1 MRIIVDAD
9 ACPVVAL
16 CEQVAKAHSLECV
29 LVCDTAHELVSDYS
43 TVITV
48 SQGADSAD
56 YKVVNTAK
64 KGDIVVTQDYGLGAM
79 CLSKG
84 AYAINQNGMR
94 YTDKNIDSLLFF
106 RAASAKARRAGKHL
120 KGPKKRDPA
129 QNEVFKSEL
138 EKLILEIN
146 SIVC

>member
-1 MRIIVDAD
+1 MKLIVDAD
-9 ACPVVAL
+9 ACPVVAI
-16 CEQVAKAHSLECV
+16 CESVARAQGIECV
-29 LVCDTAHELVSDYS
+29 LVCDTAHKLISDYS

-48 SQGADSAD
+48 SQGSDSAD
-56 YKVVNTAK
+56 YKIVNTVQ

-79 CLSKG
+79 CLSRG

-129 QNEVFKSEL
+129 QNEVFKYEL

-146 SIVC
+146 C